1 MSDERKRDAGSSA
14 SPFLESLD
22 SLRALRVVLIGGKGG
37 VGKTTISV
45 AAALRFAETKKTIL
59 FTTDPASNLG
69 DLLPAG
75 QPQIPGRLTLE
86 SLDAEALYRSFLEAN
101 LSSFLELGDRGT
113 YLDREELRS
122 FFELSLPGID
132 ELMAWTRIGE
142 LAEENA
148 DAVVVVDTA
157 PTGHTVRML
166 AAADHFRQLVAALD
180 AMQEKHRQIA
190 RQLTRRSV
198 RDAMDAFI
206 DQFGAQAQRRRELLT
221 DAKCAAF
228 VPVLLSEP
236 WVVEQTKGLAA
247 EVRGDGLAIP
257 FAILNRAVAEP
268 DCALDRRR
276 KQRQTEAR
284 KALAPMLVVD
294 APRSCAPLDDAER
307 IGDWMR
313 GRTSRLHEKKTTPAG
328 RGRTAAAGR
337 TPALPIAHLTFFAG
351 KGGVGKTTCSASVAL
366 QLANANPSRRV
377 VVLSVDPAH
386 SLRDVF
392 ASEPPPGNLDVEIV
406 DTRKKWSEFRET
418 IGREIERA
426 VDAITPRGFSVAY
439 DSDAMQKLIEIAPP
453 GADEIFAITRIT
465 DLLADETIDRIVVDT
480 APTGHFLRLLDLPR
494 TAGEWVREFMRI
506 LLRYREV
513 IPPGAL
519 GEELIRASRAL
530 TSLEETLRSDRCS
543 VIVVTRPERVVVAE
557 TKRLIADV
565 ERRGMSIGAVIAN
578 YVTPGNDCACDRQMR
593 SFEVAALH
601 DLDRPLVIVERHD
614 DPITRLE
621 ELATLVSPSS

>member
-1 MSDERKRDAGSSA
+1 MSDERKRGAGSSA
-14 SPFLESLD
+14 SSFLESLD
-22 SLRALRVVLIGGKGG
+22 PLSALRVVLIGGKGG

-69 DLLPAG
+69 DLLPVG

-86 SLDAEALYRSFLEAN
+86 SLDAEALYRRFLEAN

-132 ELMAWTRIGE
+132 ELMAWARIGE

-190 RQLTRRSV
+190 RQLTRRSA

-206 DQFGAQAQRRRELLT
+206 DQFDAQARRRRELLT
-221 DAKCAAF
+221 DAKRAAF

-236 WVVEQTKGLAA
+236 WVVEQTKRLAA

-276 KQRQTEAR
+276 KRRQTEAR
-284 KALAPMLVVD
+284 QALAPMLVID

-307 IGDWMR
+307 IGHWMR
-313 GRTSRLHEKKTTPAG
+313 GRGSLVKAAKASG
-328 RGRTAAAGR
+328 RGRPAGAGG
-337 TPALPIAHLTFFAG
+337 TPALRLPHLTFFAG

-386 SLRDVF
+386 ALRDVF

-439 DSDAMQKLIEIAPP
+439 DSDAMQKLLEIAPP

-465 DLLADETIDRIVVDT
+465 DLLADGTIDRIVVDT

-543 VIVVTRPERVVVAE
+543 VIIVTRPERIVVAE

-565 ERRGMSIGAVIAN
+565 ERRGMSIGTVIAN

-593 SFEVAALH
+593 SFEVTALH
-601 DLDRPLVIVERHD
+601 DLDRSVVIVERRD
-614 DPITRLE
+614 APITRLE
-621 ELATLVSPSS
+621 ELATLLSPPL